1 MTRLPRSAITPG
13 SLLFEA
19 GAGLTGRPV
28 RSALTALGIA
38 VGLAALV
45 VSIGVSQSAGAQIV
59 TRFHDA
65 QASYLT
71 ASGAENTSLTLGSDT
86 IETLRSRPGVTGADS
101 VTLPGDSLIARARAP
116 QDTQAAVEITA
127 TMLGAGPRFFETASA
142 EFGAGRSFDKG
153 HVLSHAPVAV
163 IGIGVARRLGV
174 DTIAGQPV
182 VFVNGH
188 QLLVIGIL
196 DGAAFFTQA
205 LDAIVAPHTTAA
217 DLFGHAQ
224 NTSVLVTTKRG
235 STYAIAGDLPYLL
248 QPLRPEEVDVAVP
261 PPPPDVANAV
271 SRDLDALA
279 LTLAGVGAVVAAI
292 GVTAIM
298 TITVIE
304 RTAEIG
310 LRRAF
315 GASRLAIAAQFLLE
329 SVTIGAIGGMA
340 GATLGVVLVGGAADL
355 RNWIPVLNAAVPYLA
370 VALGASIGLLA
381 GTYPAVRAANIP
393 PTTSLRG

>member
-1 MTRLPRSAITPG
+1 
-13 SLLFEA
+13 
-19 GAGLTGRPV
+19 
-28 RSALTALGIA
+28 
-38 VGLAALV
+38 
-45 VSIGVSQSAGAQIV
+45 
-59 TRFHDA
+59 
-65 QASYLT
+65 
-71 ASGAENTSLTLGSDT
+71 
-86 IETLRSRPGVTGADS
+86 
-101 VTLPGDSLIARARAP
+101 
-116 QDTQAAVEITA
+116 
-127 TMLGAGPRFFETASA
+127 
-142 EFGAGRSFDKG
+142 
-153 HVLSHAPVAV
+153 
-163 IGIGVARRLGV
+163 
-174 DTIAGQPV
+174 
-182 VFVNGH
+182 
-188 QLLVIGIL
+188 
-196 DGAAFFTQA
+196 
-205 LDAIVAPHTTAA
+205 
-217 DLFGHAQ
+217 
-224 NTSVLVTTKRG
+224 
-235 STYAIAGDLPYLL
+235 
-248 QPLRPEEVDVAVP
+248 
-261 PPPPDVANAV
+261 VANAV